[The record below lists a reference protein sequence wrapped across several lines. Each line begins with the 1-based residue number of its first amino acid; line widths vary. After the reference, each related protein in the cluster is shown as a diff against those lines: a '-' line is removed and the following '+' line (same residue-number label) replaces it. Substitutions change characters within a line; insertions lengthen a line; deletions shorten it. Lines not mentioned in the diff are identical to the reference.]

1 MQNQAAVL
9 SARWLGEAVE
19 WLVAVARG
27 MAVESRRWRHGDM
40 LLGSPCGADGSEAAE
55 AEWVNFGATQCEPPQ
70 VDPMMANG

>member
-1 MQNQAAVL
+1 
-9 SARWLGEAVE
+9 
-19 WLVAVARG
+19 VAVARG

-70 VDPMMANG
+70 ADPMMANG